1 VQWSRTTHATGQQW
15 SICHDPRT
23 LRTGTAAGSRP
34 SWRILWTW
42 QSPDGFHS
50 GPNYPAIAVADAQGL
65 LVVLVR
71 PRELRTVYV
80 MRLDP
85 FGRPA
90 WPEPRALP
98 WPGLFDIELTL
109 VVGHPTGT
117 FHVAWFPG
125 SLGWFD
131 AEAEPLWDEPIPH
144 GQQRFLPRAAVRRWP
159 RRRLVHRLWVLRGLR
174 HTPVRA

>member
-1 VQWSRTTHATGQQW
+1 VQWSRTTHAAGQQW
-15 SICHDPRT
+15 SISHDPRT